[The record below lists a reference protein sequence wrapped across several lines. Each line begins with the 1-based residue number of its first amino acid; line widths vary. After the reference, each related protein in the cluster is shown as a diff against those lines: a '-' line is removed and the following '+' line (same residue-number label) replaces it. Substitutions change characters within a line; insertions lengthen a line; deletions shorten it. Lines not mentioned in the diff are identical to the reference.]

1 MSHKRKVVGIL
12 MFLLVFLVGVQLVIA
27 EKTIVEP
34 NEGDIIP
41 GPFEEWRVEYV
52 YLYTINYGPW
62 EEIVTHYCY
71 SQPTCYV
78 ERTVSHCSPTAL
90 WGSVKAPVS
99 SIETEL
105 GFSIGVEDCEEVTC
119 GATCY
124 YGQAVTLYWR
134 YKQPIYRVVQRK
146 YIIDS
151 WGREYPTDD
160 YAYAYAREEETPECK
175 SVSNY
180 I

>member
-1 MSHKRKVVGIL
+1 MYYKRKVVGIL
-12 MFLLVFLVGVQLVIA
+12 MCLLVFLVSVQMSIA
-27 EKTIVEP
+27 EKAVEP

-41 GPFEEWRVEYV
+41 GPFEEWRIEYV

-71 SQPTCYV
+71 APSCYI
-78 ERTVSHCSPTAL
+78 EREVTHCSPTSL
-90 WGSVKAPVS
+90 WGSVKVPVS
-99 SIETEL
+99 WIEAAV
-105 GFSIGVEDCEEVTC
+105 GFSIGVEDCESVTC
-119 GATCY
+119 GASCY

-151 WGREYPTDD
+151 WGRENPTDE
-160 YAYAYAREEETPECK
+160 YAYAYVREEDTPECK
-175 SVSNY
+175 SISDY